1 MRNQS
6 IKKSKYR
13 LTYVNKDSGKIYTS
27 YTNLKE
33 DVDDEI
39 RYIKS
44 LSKYRTG
51 TVSYLNSKTNKYRK
65 ILRIGWKRKQ
75 Y

>member
-13 LTYVNKDSGKIYTS
+13 FTYMNKENGKS
-27 YTNLKE
+27 YTYYYNSREKLNSDIRHVKYLKE
-33 DVDDEI
+33 
-39 RYIKS
+39 
-44 LSKYRTG
+44 YRTG

-65 ILRIGWKRKQ
+65 IMRIGWKRKQ